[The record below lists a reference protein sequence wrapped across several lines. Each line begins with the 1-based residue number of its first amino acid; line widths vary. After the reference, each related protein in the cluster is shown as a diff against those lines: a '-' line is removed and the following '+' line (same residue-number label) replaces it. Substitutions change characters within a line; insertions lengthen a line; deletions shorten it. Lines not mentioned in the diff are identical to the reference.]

1 MVALVLAPIVLGVA
15 LYKLPPAIA
24 KVLALLGPV
33 SKSLVEA
40 YLGDLDRA
48 LLGSD
53 PREHAEIMEA
63 VREHLAE
70 LLPSGAELVD
80 VQRVLAELGPV
91 EAIASNAS
99 PGMVPAAAPQKRT
112 DIVPI
117 VALAAAVVA
126 AATVVPMPFV
136 GVPLSISA
144 LVLALVHLRTRRAGR
159 RLSWAALIIAG
170 ATLLCAIALA
180 LTLLPVGGSDTPE
193 PGPVQTAAQL

>member
-144 LVLALVHLRTRRAGR
+144 LVLAHGFHDLGVLARIATEQRPIQVTEI
-159 RLSWAALIIAG
+159 RLYQRFRNR
-170 ATLLCAIALA
+170 
-180 LTLLPVGGSDTPE
+180 P
-193 PGPVQTAAQL
+193 